1 METFIVH
8 PKNNEEENVI
18 RAFLKALKIKF
29 ENTSNNAK
37 ETQYNSEFIATMDES
52 IQNSKEGKITRVKL
66 EELWK

>member
-8 PKNNEEENVI
+8 PKNSEEGNVI
-18 RAFLKALKIKF
+18 KAFLKALKIKF

-37 ETQYNSEFIATMDES
+37 ETQYNSEFITTMDES